1 MSDTKDLIITS
12 SKDGDSLVLTLCGRL
27 DTIQAPK
34 LEAELKT
41 ALNGIK
47 ELTFEMKDLEYISSA
62 GLRVILSTQKAMS
75 RQGEFILTNV
85 NSDIME
91 VFSITGFD
99 DILTIKN

>member
-12 SKDGDSLVLTLCGRL
+12 SKDGDSLVLTLSGRL

-41 ALNGIK
+41 ALNGVK

-62 GLRVILSTQKAMS
+62 GLRVILSTQKVMS